1 MSDPTE
7 DRPSPV
13 AAVGEEVVVRLRGR
27 FRSLSAANA
36 LALEELLAPLV
47 GAPGA
52 RRLTLDCDDV
62 KFLGAAALGTF
73 VRLQRQ
79 ARARGGRVRLR
90 NVHDPLYEVFEVTH
104 LVGLLNVRRAA
115 GDEGLEPDEG
125 EWVEEGS
132 LPWRG

>member
-13 AAVGEEVVVRLRGR
+13 AVVGEEAVVRLSGR

-52 RRLTLDCDDV
+52 RRLTLDCGDV
-62 KFLGAAALGTF
+62 EFLGAAALGTF

-79 ARARGGRVRLR
+79 ARARGGRLRLW

-104 LVGLLNVRRAA
+104 LVGLLNVRRAT
-115 GDEGLEPDEG
+115 GDECLQPDDG
-125 EWVEEGS
+125 EWVAEGS
-132 LPWRG
+132 LHW